1 MPDPTTPLDEKD
13 YFDWMLSE
21 AAHGDDEQPAAT
33 TAADPEAVVDMSL
46 ADYLELEPTPKKA
59 A

>member
-1 MPDPTTPLDEKD
+1 MADPTTPDDKD

-21 AAHGDDEQPAAT
+21 AAHGDDEQPVT
-33 TAADPEAVVDMSL
+33 TAADSEAVVDMSL

>member
-1 MPDPTTPLDEKD
+1 MPDPTTPPDDKD

-21 AAHGDDEQPAAT
+21 AAHGDDEQPA
-33 TAADPEAVVDMSL
+33 TAAADSEAVVDMSL